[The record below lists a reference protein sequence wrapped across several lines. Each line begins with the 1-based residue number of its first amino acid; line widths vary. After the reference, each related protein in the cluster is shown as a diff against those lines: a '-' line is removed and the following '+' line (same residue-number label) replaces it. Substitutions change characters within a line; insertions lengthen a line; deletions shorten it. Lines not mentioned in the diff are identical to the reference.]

1 MVVRYTCN
9 RDRFGRKVMKVLVK
23 VKYGYED
30 EDEEES
36 TLGMLGIIVAN
47 FCSPSAFITN
57 KGYHLMDKKEPGKEV
72 SEDVTRESLIA
83 LSYRLPEKDLALG
96 FSPENLNSESLV
108 EGIDGDGAERYRSK
122 LISISYSESPEVK
135 TVPVAPGESKG

>member
-1 MVVRYTCN
+1 MEICLISYHC
-9 RDRFGRKVMKVLVK
+9 GALVL
-23 VKYGYED
+23 E
-30 EDEEES
+30 
-36 TLGMLGIIVAN
+36 
-47 FCSPSAFITN
+47 N